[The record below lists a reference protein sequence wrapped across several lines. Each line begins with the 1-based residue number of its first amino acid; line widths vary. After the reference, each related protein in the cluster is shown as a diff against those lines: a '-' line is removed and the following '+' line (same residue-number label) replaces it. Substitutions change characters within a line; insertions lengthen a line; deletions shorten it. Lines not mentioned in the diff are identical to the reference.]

1 MESYTLVLLQN
12 HATGDYLVSDGLF
25 IHVCPGESASM
36 AQKLWKMID
45 HEPGVCKLQEKI
57 RRSYLQVYQEK
68 L

>member
-12 HATGDYLVSDGLF
+12 HATGDYLASNGIWLN
-25 IHVCPGESASM
+25 VCPGESAPM
-36 AQKLWKMID
+36 AAKLWKMID

-57 RRSYLQVYQEK
+57 RRSYLQVYQDK